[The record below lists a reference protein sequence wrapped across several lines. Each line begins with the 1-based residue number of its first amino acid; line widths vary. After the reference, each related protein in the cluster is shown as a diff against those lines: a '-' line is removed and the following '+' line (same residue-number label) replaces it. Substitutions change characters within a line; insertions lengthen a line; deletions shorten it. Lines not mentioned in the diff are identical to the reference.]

1 MNSRARLSPVLDR
14 FLGGQFFG
22 PFLVCLGAFTI
33 AYLVGDMFDR
43 FNDLIRYGG
52 FGVLGLEYFAFKIP
66 LIVSQLLP
74 VACLAGV
81 LLGFALLNRSGE
93 VLACQQL
100 GISRLEMA
108 LPVLAVAA
116 VIAVFNFALN
126 ETVVPLATRQARYLY
141 EVQLKK
147 RELKG
152 VFANQRIWVRVR
164 NGFLSADRY
173 DTPTQSLRGVTVY
186 QLGPDFSL
194 RNIVHAQSATWNG
207 KSWTPDATNTNFSL
221 GHNGAVS
228 AAARPV
234 VFGES
239 LKPSD
244 LSLLKLDPE
253 EFSLWELDHYIRDLR
268 NKGLDPG
275 GYIVDRDLKYAMPLS
290 CLIMVALGIALSLDP
305 LPRHMSLGRSF
316 GMAIGIGFG
325 YWLAF
330 GLTSS
335 LGRSGII
342 PAWVAAWTPNVIF
355 ATLAFSIFL
364 FGEER

>member
-1 MNSRARLSPVLDR
+1 MSGRPRLSPTMDR
-14 FLGGQFFG
+14 FLGGQFLA
-22 PFLVCLGAFTI
+22 PFMVCLAAFTI
-33 AYLVGDMFDR
+33 AYLLGDMFDR
-43 FNDLIRYGG
+43 FNDLIHYGG
-52 FGVLGLEYFAFKIP
+52 FGLLGLEYFALKLP

-108 LPVLAVAA
+108 FPVIIVAA
-116 VIAVFNFALN
+116 LISMFDFALS
-126 ETVVPLATRQARYLY
+126 ETIVPLSTRQSRYLY
-141 EVQLKK
+141 EVELKK

-173 DTPTQSLRGVTVY
+173 DASNQTLRGVTVY
-186 QLGPDFSL
+186 QLGPDYTL
-194 RNIVHAQSATWNG
+194 RDIVHTTSAAWNG
-207 KSWTPDATNTNFSL
+207 HAWAPDHPTSFSL
-221 GHNGAVS
+221 GENGAVS
-228 AAARPV
+228 TAAKPV
-234 VFGES
+234 LLGQS

-268 NKGLDPG
+268 HKGLDPG
-275 GYIVDRDLKYAMPLS
+275 GYVVDRDLKYAMPLS
-290 CLIMVALGIALSLDP
+290 CIIMVALGIALSLDP
-305 LPRHMSLGRSF
+305 LPRHLSLGRSF
-316 GMAIGIGFG
+316 GLAIGIGFG

-335 LGRSGII
+335 LGRSAII
-342 PAWVAAWTPNVIF
+342 PAWVAAWLPNLVF
-355 ATLAFSIFL
+355 AMLALSIFL

>member
-1 MNSRARLSPVLDR
+1 MSARPRLSPTMDR
-14 FLGGQFFG
+14 FLGGQFIG
-22 PFLVCLGAFTI
+22 PFMVCLAAFTI
-33 AYLVGDMFDR
+33 AYLLGDMFDR
-43 FNDLIRYGG
+43 FNDLIHYGG
-52 FGVLGLEYFAFKIP
+52 FGVLGLEYFALKIP

-108 LPVLAVAA
+108 FPVLAVATL
-116 VIAVFNFALN
+116 ISVFNFVIN
-126 ETVVPLATRQARYLY
+126 ETVVPLATREARFLY
-141 EVQLKK
+141 EVALKK
-147 RELKG
+147 REIKG

-173 DTPTQSLRGVTVY
+173 DARAQALHGVTLY
-186 QLGPDFSL
+186 QLGPDYAL
-194 RNIVHAQSATWNG
+194 RDIEHANTAAWNG
-207 KSWTPDATNTNFSL
+207 AGWVPDNPTSFRLAQNGQVSPVATSGRL
-221 GHNGAVS
+221 VGQ
-228 AAARPV
+228 
-234 VFGES
+234 S
-239 LKPSD
+239 LKPAD

-268 NKGLDPG
+268 HKGLDPG
-275 GYIVDRDLKYAMPLS
+275 GYIVDRDLKYAMPLA

-305 LPRHMSLGRSF
+305 LPRNLSLGRSF
-316 GMAIGIGFG
+316 GLAIAIGFG

-335 LGRSGII
+335 LGRSAII
-342 PAWVAAWTPNVIF
+342 PAWVAAWTPNFVF
-355 ATLAFSIFL
+355 SAVALSIFL